1 MFFQIKKTLFISNFK
16 MKKFLKY
23 IISIVFSLLL
33 IAVLLDIVYT
43 TVIEKTIPRN
53 KVRYALSLKD
63 KHYDVLFLGSSR
75 VQNSIVTSMFKEN
88 NITILNMGLEGAT
101 LGDNWLMLDLLKKN
115 KVTFDRIFVQLD
127 YMYNSKD
134 NSFSDRSK
142 SNLLP
147 LIRKKNIREIFKKT
161 DTDFNKNYYIPFYR
175 YLTNSYS
182 IGFREFVSSL
192 LNKKPRISFEDG
204 FTPKY
209 GNSKLAKEQLP
220 KSIISHSKIYN
231 KINNT
236 CISMGVEPI
245 YFIAPYCSKMIDNGF
260 VKKLD
265 SVVNNFYD
273 YSRSIK
279 NDNNFSNCSHL
290 NIDGAK
296 EFTEVIIND
305 FF

>member
-1 MFFQIKKTLFISNFK
+1 